1 MTSFTHIEIIGYSA
15 GLISFLNM
23 FRYMYAIQKTG
34 TKPSLAY
41 WIIAEMAMI
50 LIALSSYAIGDRTTL
65 WIAVAY
71 ASTQLVIIALA
82 ITKGNYT
89 LRKLDISLI
98 ALSLLSVLIWWY
110 TDNPLYALVI
120 NVGIDAS
127 GYIPLFRDI
136 WRDPSREDR
145 IYWGIA
151 GCACVLNMFAVRDLS
166 FSSVLYPWY
175 LGVVNMIVFVVLIA
189 HTAKPLIRLRN
200 IFSN

>member
-1 MTSFTHIEIIGYSA
+1 M
-15 GLISFLNM
+15 
-23 FRYMYAIQKTG
+23 
-34 TKPSLAY
+34 
-41 WIIAEMAMI
+41 
-50 LIALSSYAIGDRTTL
+50 
-65 WIAVAY
+65 
-71 ASTQLVIIALA
+71 
-82 ITKGNYT
+82 
-89 LRKLDISLI
+89 
-98 ALSLLSVLIWWY
+98 LIWWY
-110 TDNPLYALVI
+110 TDNPLYALII

-151 GCACVLNMFAVRDLS
+151 AAACALNMFAVRDLS
-166 FSSVLYPWY
+166 FSTVLYPWY